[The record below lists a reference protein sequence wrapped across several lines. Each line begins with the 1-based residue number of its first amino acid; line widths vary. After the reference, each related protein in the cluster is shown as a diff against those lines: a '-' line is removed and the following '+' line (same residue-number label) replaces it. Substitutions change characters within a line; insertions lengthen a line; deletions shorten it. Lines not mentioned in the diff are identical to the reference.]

1 MVHVLPR
8 KDFGQEMCE
17 KPPTRHASRDGGS
30 DPTASEPTDG
40 PIRTQW
46 IRNPV
51 WSGPTTHGRYVAGRY
66 DRLPS
71 QYVPLYAEYP
81 EPSDKK
87 IKDTAHDFSK

>member
-1 MVHVLPR
+1 MVHVLPC

-17 KPPTRHASRDGGS
+17 KPPTRYANPDGGS
-30 DPTASEPTDG
+30 DPIVSEPTDG

-51 WSGPTTHGRYVAGRY
+51 WSGPTHGRGVAGRY
-66 DRLPS
+66 DRLPN
-71 QYVPLYAEYP
+71 QYVPLHAEYP

-87 IKDTAHDFSK
+87 I